1 MSDFKLLQKATAL
14 ANTDPEFKAEL
25 LANTK
30 EALAKVG
37 FTAPEGI
44 TVHCIDEGET
54 VPPTT
59 STDIY
64 LQLGAINK
72 SVTIELDEEALQ
84 AVAGGGSCQGT
95 ASTLFTIPSCAG
107 SASSAGTQC

>member
-14 ANTDPEFKAEL
+14 ASTDPEFKSEL

-44 TVHCIDEGET
+44 TIHFVDEGEA

-64 LQLGAINK
+64 LQLGTINK

-84 AVAGGGSCQGT
+84 SVAGGGSCSGT
-95 ASTLFTIPSCAG
+95 ASSAFTTPSCI
-107 SASSAGTQC
+107 STASSAASQC